1 MTRPYAEVIGDPIA
15 HSKSPLIHNFWL
27 AKLGIDAEYRA
38 CHVRAKDLADYFAR
52 RRGDADWRGCN
63 VTMPHKENVVSLVS
77 ELDSDAELVGALNTI
92 AHSGDKLI
100 GYNTDV
106 AGIREAFSHISNR
119 PLPENY
125 VATLISVIG
134 AGGAARAAGS
144 AFYRDEVTFF
154 NRDVAKA
161 ATLADEFSAGSEY
174 GFACSLDDLPREPF
188 VFDPQYP
195 DVRENRGADQRY
207 CHIIINA
214 TTMGMA
220 GQPEVPLNLECYPDD
235 TIVFDMVYA
244 PLNTR
249 LLCEAR
255 ARGMRTIDGLAM
267 LVGQAAVAFEKFFFV
282 PAPRKHDAELRA
294 LLTT

>member
-1 MTRPYAEVIGDPIA
+1 MFKNLGTFAVSADASFIRKIIDDPDIA
-15 HSKSPLIHNFWL
+15 
-27 AKLGIDAEYRA
+27 
-38 CHVRAKDLADYFAR
+38 
-52 RRGDADWRGCN
+52 
-63 VTMPHKENVVSLVS
+63 
-77 ELDSDAELVGALNTI
+77 
-92 AHSGDKLI
+92 
-100 GYNTDV
+100 
-106 AGIREAFSHISNR
+106 
-119 PLPENY
+119 
-125 VATLISVIG
+125 
-134 AGGAARAAGS
+134 
-144 AFYRDEVTFF
+144 
-154 NRDVAKA
+154 
-161 ATLADEFSAGSEY
+161 SAGSEY